1 MNNVVNEVENLVVLV
16 SLSKILGVCGLRV
29 GLMVTS
35 NKNKIQKMEIPY
47 SINILASSFIKKYIA
62 KINDLEKC
70 KTKIKNNFE
79 YFINNVNKNIIDK
92 IIYHSSSFL
101 LIELKEDVDYKKLTS
116 YILSN
121 GVKISAINDYYRDLD
136 KKYIRIGAGKK
147 KDYKKLIK
155 ILKKYK

>member
-1 MNNVVNEVENLVVLV
+1 MNRSISINDLK
-16 SLSKILGVCGLRV
+16 KILQPGINLIDIRSA
-29 GLMVTS
+29 TS
-35 NKNKIQKMEIPY
+35 YQLGNIPY

-155 ILKKYK
+155 ILKNKCF